1 MATSGKM
8 PLLASQSSRRPMLD
22 NKDST
27 VESTLLSPGIV
38 KINVQGAYI
47 VDEGL
52 SNPDSSSQ
60 DGAQHDTDIRLPNHQ
75 GVVSHIAL
83 DVRMGH
89 LDEQLRLLMSYRLEA
104 LSLSSSTSLANLM
117 PRTLVEAYIS

>member
-1 MATSGKM
+1 
-8 PLLASQSSRRPMLD
+8 MLD

-89 LDEQLRLLMSYRLEA
+89 LDEQLRLLMSHRLEA

>member
-52 SNPDSSSQ
+52 PNPDSSSQ

-83 DVRMGH
+83 DVR
-89 LDEQLRLLMSYRLEA
+89 
-104 LSLSSSTSLANLM
+104 
-117 PRTLVEAYIS
+117 

>member
-1 MATSGKM
+1 MASSETIPSS
-8 PLLASQSSRRPMLD
+8 ASQPSRRPILHD
-22 NKDST
+22 DDSA
-27 VESTLLSPGIV
+27 VDSTLLSPGIV

-47 VDEGL
+47 VTEEP
-52 SNPDSSSQ
+52 SSPTSSSQ

-89 LDEQLRLLMSYRLEA
+89 LNEQHRLLMSYRLEA
-104 LSLSSSTSLANLM
+104 LSPSSFTSLAKLM
-117 PRTLVEAYIS
+117 PRTLVEAYTS